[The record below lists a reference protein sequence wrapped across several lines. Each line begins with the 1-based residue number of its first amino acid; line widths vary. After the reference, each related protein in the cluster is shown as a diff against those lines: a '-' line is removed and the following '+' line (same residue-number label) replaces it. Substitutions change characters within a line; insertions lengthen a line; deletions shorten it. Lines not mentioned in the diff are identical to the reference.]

1 MEDTFFKD
9 SIFKFID
16 NENPGK
22 NNEIQITD
30 AIQKDIENFVG
41 YEFDG
46 KRFDCGSKIG
56 YLKANLEFGLKDNTL
71 KDEFTEYL
79 KGKKNL

>member
-1 MEDTFFKD
+1 MLSKKT
-9 SIFKFID
+9 
-16 NENPGK
+16 
-22 NNEIQITD
+22 QI
-30 AIQKDIENFVG
+30 IFVG

-46 KRFDCGSKIG
+46 ERFDCGSKIG